1 MGGADEVPSPI
12 SIAEHPASRPI
23 NIVMVNIRIATGIG
37 IGNRHQ
43 PKGQLYSS
51 NLHKVILM
59 PTATIMATPPN
70 LHPWLND
77 NILNPSK
84 NKNIPGGK

>member
-1 MGGADEVPSPI
+1 
-12 SIAEHPASRPI
+12 
-23 NIVMVNIRIATGIG
+23 
-37 IGNRHQ
+37 
-43 PKGQLYSS
+43 
-51 NLHKVILM
+51 M

-70 LHPWLND
+70 PGPWLND